1 MTTVGLDTVGASHAF
16 DEDVSKRY
24 VPPWRNPWRRPV
36 FLSTITWLYI
46 LWSIIP
52 VLISIQFSFN
62 DGRSR
67 SEWQGFTTK
76 WYCCGGEPGS
86 VADDPS
92 MLLSLRNSVT
102 LAVLTVLV
110 AVPLGT
116 ALALGLTRWRSRG
129 SKVANG
135 VSLFPL
141 VTPELVMGTSLY
153 LIISTLYTQISL
165 GLPAMLLGHV
175 TFSVSFVLVIVR
187 SRLVSIGSQYEMA
200 GQDLGATRM
209 QAIRTILLPMLVP
222 AIFASAMITFAGS
235 LDDFVVSYFLFG
247 SSESITVP
255 IKLYSAVKASPTPA
269 LNALATLLLVGT
281 ILALIF
287 AYVVLRLRRRGGE
300 GSALDDIA
308 GVEM

>member
-92 MLLSLRNSVT
+92 MLLSVRNSVT

-281 ILALIF
+281 ILALIL
-287 AYVVLRLRRRGGE
+287 AYVVLRLRRRGSE